1 MSVHQMLQLTEPHYV
16 HQLFSV
22 TCVHQFFPY
31 RTSCEKK
38 LRVLWEHAHTFTLF
52 YLYSST
58 VRLIYPR
65 YQGEQRRLA
74 ASVASIYHKYLIIVY
89 VKIQTAKYFLR
100 TLVVSEVNLIYPDCP
115 GLVLTIRNFS
125 CSFYSTMVSFLTIC
139 LPGIPFIHQHIPR
152 RNLMPRFP
160 VLTVKL

>member
-1 MSVHQMLQLTEPHYV
+1 MLQLTEPHYV

-22 TCVHQFFPY
+22 TCVHQFFPD
-31 RTSCEKK
+31 RTSCEKQ
-38 LRVLWEHAHTFTLF
+38 LRILREHAHTFTLF

-74 ASVASIYHKYLIIVY
+74 ASVASIYHEYLVLVY
-89 VKIQTAKYFLR
+89 VKIQTSKYFLR
-100 TLVVSEVNLIYPDCP
+100 TLIISEVNLIYPDCP

-125 CSFYSTMVSFLTIC
+125 CSFSSATISFVTIS
-139 LPGIPFIHQHIPR
+139 LPDIPFIHQHILG
-152 RNLMPRFP
+152 RNLMSRFP
-160 VLTVKL
+160 VFTVKL